1 MTLQEKKIEKLEELV
16 KHYEDFVRILSVSAI
31 LKHGEESKEFVAIR
45 NIFKEH
51 LTALDK
57 EIEQGEEEPN
67 DAHLLQDIYD
77 RNGMDL
83 IVQSDIYLRGFED
96 GLGYNKA
103 KKHGGMGSCPECG
116 NSVYNCKCQ

>member
-1 MTLQEKKIEKLEELV
+1 MKTLQEKKIEKLEEYIEILEGGLLR
-16 KHYEDFVRILSVSAI
+16 YDLNNPRFVRARDELA
-31 LKHGEESKEFVAIR
+31 
-45 NIFKEH
+45 
-51 LTALDK
+51 ALDK

-67 DAHLLQDIYD
+67 DAHLLQNIYD
-77 RNGMDL
+77 RNSMDL